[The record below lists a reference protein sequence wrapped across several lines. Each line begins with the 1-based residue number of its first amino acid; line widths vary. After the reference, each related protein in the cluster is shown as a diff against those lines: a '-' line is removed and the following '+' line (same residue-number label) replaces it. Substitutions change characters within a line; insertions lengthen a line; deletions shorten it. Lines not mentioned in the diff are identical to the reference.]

1 MWVFAT
7 VYAYTS
13 YHDDEETEGCLRRA
27 KDRQM
32 EWDGRKP
39 RALRPEA
46 EAEAVRPS
54 RAVNP

>member
-27 KDRQM
+27 KDGQM

-39 RALRPEA
+39 GLSGRKLKLKLSGQA
-46 EAEAVRPS
+46 EL
-54 RAVNP
+54 